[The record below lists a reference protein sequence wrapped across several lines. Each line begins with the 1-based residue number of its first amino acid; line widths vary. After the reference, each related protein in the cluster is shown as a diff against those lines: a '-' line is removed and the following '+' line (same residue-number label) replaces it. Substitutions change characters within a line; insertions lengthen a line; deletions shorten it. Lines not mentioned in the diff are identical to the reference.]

1 MEVYLSFLNRCRDE
15 NLANLRDPNHDYMEW
30 NHTLP
35 QCLFGDQEWGQWLTL
50 PQHAIASALQTL
62 AFGRCCL
69 HGKHLKFLSSRLRE
83 LTKPFYDS
91 LAVENLNK
99 MTPEQFAMGQKR
111 KKETFAS
118 PDYDWK
124 KVREANGTL
133 KASVLSGRRQAEEK
147 KGIHAEDAP
156 RDEWSRKGGET
167 QGRRNV
173 ENKTG
178 MFKRSSEELS
188 AVSKKNRSRRFRCL
202 VTGTVSNDT
211 GLTKI
216 QRRLG
221 IDTSLRIQI
230 N

>member
-1 MEVYLSFLNRCRDE
+1 
-15 NLANLRDPNHDYMEW
+15 MEW

-35 QCLFGDQEWGQWLTL
+35 RCLFGDLEWGQWLTL
-50 PQHAIASALQTL
+50 PQHAVASALQTL

-69 HGKHLKFLSSRLRE
+69 HGKHLKFLPPRLRG
-83 LTKPFYDS
+83 LTKPYYDS

-99 MTPEQFAMGQKR
+99 ITPEQFALGQER
-111 KKETFAS
+111 KKNTLS
-118 PDYDWK
+118 SLDYSWK

-133 KASVLSGRRQAEEK
+133 EASVLSGRKQVVEK

-156 RDEWSRKGGET
+156 RDEWSKRGGET

-178 MFKRSSEELS
+178 MFKRSPEEIG
-188 AVSKKNRSRRFRCL
+188 AASKNARARRFRCL
-202 VTGTVSNDT
+202 VTGAVSNDT